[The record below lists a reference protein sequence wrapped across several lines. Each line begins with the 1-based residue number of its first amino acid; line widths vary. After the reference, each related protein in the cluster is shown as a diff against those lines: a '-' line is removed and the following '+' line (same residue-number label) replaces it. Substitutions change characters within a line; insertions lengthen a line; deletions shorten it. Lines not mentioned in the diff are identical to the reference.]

1 MITLDALHYKTRH
14 EFSLKVTNLHIN
26 AGSSTAIIGRNG
38 CGKTS
43 LLECMLGL
51 RDAEQCI
58 GQVNGVAIER
68 IKENKVVLAQL
79 GFQIQGVEFPFSSKV
94 KDICFLHRSLYPHSD
109 SSIYDAFDI
118 DKLINRKYFHCSV
131 GERRRVDLF
140 FALAHHPNLV
150 ALDEPGSGL
159 DSLYRQR
166 LQEQLSR
173 RQASHK
179 ENQEALPPFTCLM
192 TTHSYQEL
200 EQCEQL
206 ILIDQGAIQFFGDKH
221 QFMQD
226 TLGEFRLDLR
236 FSGNLP
242 EAVAALKPTF
252 CYPDHKYKNKN
263 INLHHH
269 VYFGDEQL
277 KPLASQLL
285 YHPDIQQTSVANVTE
300 KDVFDWMANPT
311 Q

>member
-1 MITLDALHYKTRH
+1 MIKLDTLHYKTRYD
-14 EFSLKVTNLHIN
+14 FSLKVKDLHIP
-26 AGSSTAIIGRNG
+26 AGDSTAIIGRNG
-38 CGKTS
+38 CGKTT

-51 RDAEQCI
+51 REAEECK
-58 GQVNGVAIER
+58 GEVNGVPIAKL
-68 IKENKVVLAQL
+68 KENKAVLGKL

-94 KDICFLHRSLYPHSD
+94 KDICFLHRSLYSHSD
-109 SSIYDAFDI
+109 QSIYDAFDI
-118 DKLINRKYFHCSV
+118 DKLIDRKYFHCSV

-140 FALAHHPNLV
+140 FALAHHPQLV
-150 ALDEPGSGL
+150 ALDEPGAGL

-173 RQASHK
+173 RQIDHES
-179 ENQEALPPFTCLM
+179 EQLPPFTCLM

-200 EQCEQL
+200 EQCEKL
-206 ILIDQGAIQFFGDKH
+206 ILIDQGTIQFFGDKQ

-236 FSGNLP
+236 FSGDLP
-242 EAVAALKPTF
+242 EEIAAMTPTF
-252 CYPDHKYKNKN
+252 CYPDRASKGKGQT
-263 INLHHH
+263 LHHH

-277 KPLASQLL
+277 KALASKLL